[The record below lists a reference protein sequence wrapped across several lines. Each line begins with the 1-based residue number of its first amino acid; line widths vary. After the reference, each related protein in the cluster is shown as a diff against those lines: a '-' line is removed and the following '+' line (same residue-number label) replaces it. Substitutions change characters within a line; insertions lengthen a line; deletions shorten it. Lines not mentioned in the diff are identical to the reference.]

1 MKLKG
6 KKIVITGGA
15 GGIGSRVC
23 EIAAQKGAIPIVI
36 DRVAAPMTQWQY
48 IQGDLSSLSGV
59 ATIGTRL
66 AEIKPD
72 ILVNLAG
79 IQYFGMLEAQTPEQI
94 ALMYQ
99 INLIA
104 PVLLTQAVLPCMKKR
119 GSGQIVNIGSMFG
132 SMAFAHFVTDSIAKA
147 GIKAVSQALRREVV
161 DDGITVTHIAPRAV
175 KTPLNNEKI
184 LKLAART
191 NMAMD
196 PPEKV
201 ALRLIQAI
209 EDDAQDVYIGFPESL
224 FVRVNALLPKL
235 VDGALLK
242 NDRIAKEILT
252 TTI

>member
-23 EIAAQKGAIPIVI
+23 ELAAQKGAIPIVV
-36 DRVAAPMTQWQY
+36 DRVAGPAAQWHY
-48 IQGDLSSLSGV
+48 IQGDLSSLSCV
-59 ATIGTRL
+59 AAIAVRV
-66 AEIKPD
+66 AEMQPD

-79 IQYFGMLEAQTPEQI
+79 IQHFGTLESQTPEQI

-104 PVLLTQAVLPCMKKR
+104 PVLLTQAVLPGMKKR
-119 GSGQIVNIGSMFG
+119 KSGQIVNIGSIFG
-132 SMAFAHFVTDSIAKA
+132 SIPFAHFVTYSSAKA
-147 GIKAVSQALRREVV
+147 GIKAFSQALRRELV

-191 NMAMD
+191 GMAMD

-201 ALRLIQAI
+201 AARMVQAI
-209 EDDAQDVYIGFPESL
+209 EDDANDVYIGFPESL

-252 TTI
+252 TTL